1 MVLLNCQA
9 LGLFV
14 KMSADCAEEF
24 DDEKT
29 CLLRSEQEDLV
40 SPDAASK
47 SEPSQTGACE
57 TLPKGEAERSFFK
70 EAAKDALVTLESV
83 EVVRDILGQLD
94 GSSDHKENR

>member
-1 MVLLNCQA
+1 MLLLAQGPLA
-9 LGLFV
+9 
-14 KMSADCAEEF
+14 KMSADCEEF

-29 CLLRSEQEDLV
+29 CLLGSDQNQEEPV
-40 SPDAASK
+40 SPDAPKEDNGGA
-47 SEPSQTGACE
+47 ACE

-94 GSSDHKENR
+94 GSENKENR